1 MPDRKSLWDRD
12 KFIQKNVKYNFI
24 LNSLDGAAN
33 SFGLVFISFNTIF
46 PVFLKK
52 LGANNFLISLI
63 PFITIAGSSF
73 PQLFAAHYVKNLSVK
88 KPFTAFIGLLQRVP
102 WLIMGLIT
110 VLWGKSSPSLV
121 LITALLMLI
130 FYMVAGGIS
139 GPVWFDL
146 ISKITPIS
154 LRGRLMSAR
163 AIIGQLFG
171 ILGSFFTAYI
181 IGNTVYPY
189 NYGALFFIAFGLL
202 MVSWIAFVFLREPA
216 DEIEENTNDFWIFIK
231 TIPGILRNNK
241 DFRNFVISRAL
252 FELSLSVTAFYSV
265 YSIKHFS
272 LSDSYAGVFTTITSI
287 AYVVGNV
294 VLGYLGDK
302 KGHKLNLV
310 IGMITCTAGA
320 LFAIIAPSIMFFYV
334 IFVLASIAQATKD
347 ISVSNITVEFCESQ
361 ERAAYIAI
369 SSIIMIPIS
378 IIVLPMGSIA
388 DIFGYNYLF
397 IITLLSSLIAFIIL
411 YFMVKDPR
419 HKHSNKKE

>member
-1 MPDRKSLWDRD
+1 MMSKDERD

-24 LNSLDGAAN
+24 LNSVDGAAF
-33 SFGLVFISFNTIF
+33 SLGLVFISFNTIF

-88 KPFTAFIGLLQRVP
+88 KPFTAFIGLLQRIP
-102 WLIMGLIT
+102 WLILGT
-110 VLWGKSSPSLV
+110 VTVIWGSKAPNIVLFSALFMLV
-121 LITALLMLI
+121 
-130 FYMVAGGIS
+130 FYMVAGGLS

-171 ILGSFFTAYI
+171 IIGSFFTAYI
-181 IGNTVYPY
+181 IGNIAYPY
-189 NYGALFFIAFGLL
+189 NYAALFFICFAIL
-202 MVSWIAFVFLREPA
+202 MISWAAFVFLKEPE
-216 DEIEENTNDFWIFIK
+216 DEVNENTEDFWLFVK
-231 TIPGILRNNK
+231 GIPSILKGNK
-241 DFRNFVISRAL
+241 DFRSFVISRAF
-252 FELSLSVTAFYSV
+252 FELGIAVTAFYSV

-272 LSDSYAGVFTTITSI
+272 LPDSYAGIFTTVTSI
-287 AYVVGNV
+287 AYVAGNL

-310 IGMITCTAGA
+310 IGMISCA
-320 LFAIIAPSIMFFYV
+320 LGAIIAMLAGNVAIFYI
-334 IFVLASIAQATKD
+334 IFVLASIAQGARD
-347 ISVSNITVEFCESQ
+347 VSVSNITVEFCSSS

-378 IIVLPMGSIA
+378 LIVLPMGSIA

-397 IITLLSSLIAFIIL
+397 LITMLSSIAAFAIL
-411 YFMVKDPR
+411 YFKVRDPR
-419 HKHSNKKE
+419 HKHISKAK